1 MILLTIPFLMQAILI
16 GADEWFFHLKR
27 DLPKWERIGH
37 PIDTLSVLI
46 CFGFLYYFPFSPLAL
61 KWYIA
66 LALLSSILI
75 TKDEFVHKHHC
86 PAAEQWLHAVLF
98 INHPILLSSA
108 AILWYHSP
116 PLFPAFL
123 LMQGCCVAA
132 FMFYQIIYWNF
143 VRDAK
148 NN

>member
-1 MILLTIPFLMQAILI
+1 MIFFTIPFFLQAILI
-16 GADEWFFHLKR
+16 GADEWFFHLR
-27 DLPKWERIGH
+27 RNLPKWERIGH

-46 CFGFLYYFPFSPLAL
+46 CFAFLYLIPFSPLAL

-66 LALLSSILI
+66 LALVSSILI

-98 INHPILLSSA
+98 INHPILLSAA

-116 PLFPAFL
+116 PLFPTFL
-123 LMQGCCVAA
+123 FCQGSCVAA

-143 VRDAK
+143 VRDQ
-148 NN
+148 